1 MRGARYLLGAT
12 IALSTLLTTA
22 SAAERPNFVVFIA
35 DDMAWDDCGAYGH
48 AKIRTPSMDRLAD
61 QGLRFDNAFL
71 TCSSCSPSR
80 CSILTGRYPH
90 ATGAEELHR
99 PLPADQTTFLD
110 VLREGGYYTASIGK
124 WHLGEDAKRRV
135 DRLEEGVKRLDEK
148 VLSTLRERP
157 KQKPFCLWLAFV
169 DPHRPYAAGAIE
181 KPHAATDAVV
191 PPYLPDVPE
200 TRGDLALYYD
210 EIARL
215 DGVVGR
221 TLAELDRQ
229 GIADE
234 TLILF
239 LSDNGRPF
247 PRCKTTLYDSGI
259 KTPFVVRW
267 PGHVMADGVTDSLV
281 SSVDIAPTLVELAGL
296 TAPATF
302 QGKSF
307 APILRDP
314 KAETRRYVFADHD
327 WHDFDDHQ
335 RAVRS
340 KRYKY
345 LRNDYVDIPLTPPA
359 DAVRSPTFRAM
370 RRLRDAGKLSPAQR
384 RVFDRPRPAEELY
397 DVVADPHELRN
408 LARDKKYSEEI
419 SRLRSV
425 LDRWRRDTSDPIPP
439 LPRRPDEFDRESGD
453 RLTRR

>member
-1 MRGARYLLGAT
+1 MRGAGNLLGAT
-12 IALSTLLTTA
+12 IALSTVLATA
-22 SAAERPNFVVFIA
+22 AAAEKPNFVVFIA

-48 AKIRTPSMDRLAD
+48 PKIRTPSIDRLAQ

-99 PLPADQTTFLD
+99 PLPADQTTFVD
-110 VLREGGYYTASIGK
+110 VLREGGYYVASIGK
-124 WHLGEDAKRRV
+124 WHLGKDAKRRV

-157 KQKPFCLWLAFV
+157 RQKPFCLWLAFT
-169 DPHRPYAAGAIE
+169 DPHRPYSADAIE
-181 KPHAATDAVV
+181 KPHAPEDAVV

-234 TLILF
+234 TLVLF

-267 PGHVMADGVTDSLV
+267 PGHVTPDSVSDSLV

-296 TAPATF
+296 TAPSTF

-340 KRYKY
+340 KQYKY
-345 LRNDYVDIPLTPPA
+345 IRNDYVDIPLTPPPTPFA
-359 DAVRSPTFRAM
+359 ARRSKRCAGFATLAGSRLPNAESSTNRAPPRNSTTWSPTRTNCTIWPKTESTRKSSAIFARSSTIGAATLPTPFP
-370 RRLRDAGKLSPAQR
+370 RFPAA
-384 RVFDRPRPAEELY
+384 PTSSTANPA
-397 DVVADPHELRN
+397 
-408 LARDKKYSEEI
+408 
-419 SRLRSV
+419 
-425 LDRWRRDTSDPIPP
+425 SD
-439 LPRRPDEFDRESGD
+439 
-453 RLTRR
+453 